1 MTRLFYN
8 LSYKSLLP
16 TTLPIVIRVFGCVD
30 HLFSSRLKFSGVAYR
45 DTCIFYISLLLV
57 NFKDILK
64 E

>member
-1 MTRLFYN
+1 MTSLFYN

-16 TTLPIVIRVFGCVD
+16 KTLPKVIRVFGCD
-30 HLFSSRLKFSGVAYR
+30 VAYR